1 MKIIL
6 NNYPAK
12 VPRLNLTIQSLQSL
26 QFLRVCTSP
35 YHWNFQFSS
44 HFKQDENFRA
54 YIENYPHIYHY
65 LKKGVKFLKSG
76 NSQFSR
82 SSNNK
87 NSFSICYCR
96 VTMSRLLQVTKLGPA
111 GIGRTEFCYGR
122 QVATSIPTSKYDH
135 TVLQTYCGIV
145 KDTEI

>member
-1 MKIIL
+1 MYLSVSLKISVFISFTRRRKIPGIYRKLPRNMPLIQKRREIL
-6 NNYPAK
+6 RQK
-12 VPRLNLTIQSLQSL
+12 
-26 QFLRVCTSP
+26 
-35 YHWNFQFSS
+35 SS
-44 HFKQDENFRA
+44 
-54 YIENYPHIYHY
+54 
-65 LKKGVKFLKSG
+65 

-87 NSFSICYCR
+87 NGFPICYCR
-96 VTMSRLLQVTKLGPA
+96 VAMSRLLQVTKLGPA
-111 GIGRTEFCYGR
+111 GIGRTKFCYGR